1 MIARRSMYTTRQA
14 LRGFTL
20 VEALVALVVLAVGM
34 LGIASLYVTTLR
46 ASGSATSRM
55 QAINLAG
62 DLGDR
67 IRANR
72 TARAA
77 YAGAAAANGTT
88 CIGTGVTCTAAQMAA
103 HDLFVWQAAIQQALP
118 GAPVGTVTVNTATTP
133 TTYQITVSWVES
145 GQTAANAQSYT
156 LSMQI

>member
-1 MIARRSMYTTRQA
+1 MIAGGSMYATRRAQ
-14 LRGFTL
+14 RGFTM
-20 VEALVALVVLAVGM
+20 VEALVALIVLAVGM

-72 TARAA
+72 TAGAA
-77 YAGAAAANGTT
+77 YAGAAAATLDT
-88 CIGTGVTCTAAQMAA
+88 CAGASATCSAAEMAA
-103 HDLFVWQAAIQQALP
+103 HDLAVWQAAIQTALP
-118 GAPVGTVTVNTATTP
+118 GAPAGTVTVDTTTNP
-133 TTYQITVSWVES
+133 RTYRIAVSWVES
-145 GQTAANAQSYT
+145 GQTAANAESYT
-156 LSMQI
+156 MSMQI

>member
-1 MIARRSMYTTRQA
+1 MSARRHLFAERSPQ
-14 LRGFTL
+14 RGFTI
-20 VEALVALVVLAVGM
+20 VEALVALVILAVGM

-46 ASGSATSRM
+46 ASGSAASRM
-55 QAINLAG
+55 QAINLAS

-72 TARAA
+72 TAEAA

-88 CIGTGVTCTAAQMAA
+88 CLGNSATCTPAQMAA
-103 HDLFVWQAAIQQALP
+103 HDLFVWQAAIQAALP
-118 GAPVGTVTVNTATTP
+118 GAPAGTVTVDTGTNP
-133 TTYQITVSWVES
+133 TSYQIQVRWVET
-145 GQTAANAQSYT
+145 GNLEQSYT

>member
-1 MIARRSMYTTRQA
+1 MIARRSMYATRQA
-14 LRGFTL
+14 LRGFTI

-72 TARAA
+72 TARADTPA
-77 YAGAAAANGTT
+77 PLRRPDLVHRRRRHLPRRANGRARSV
-88 CIGTGVTCTAAQMAA
+88 GL
-103 HDLFVWQAAIQQALP
+103 DRAIQDALP
-118 GAPVGTVTVNTATTP
+118 AHRP
-133 TTYQITVSWVES
+133 ER
-145 GQTAANAQSYT
+145 
-156 LSMQI
+156 

>member
-1 MIARRSMYTTRQA
+1 MSARRSMYANRLGQ
-14 LRGFTL
+14 RGFTI

-46 ASGSATSRM
+46 ASGSAMSRM
-55 QAINLAG
+55 QAINLAS

-72 TARAA
+72 TAEAA

-88 CIGTGVTCTAAQMAA
+88 CIGTGV
-103 HDLFVWQAAIQQALP
+103 DLHSRANGRARPVRLASGDP
-118 GAPVGTVTVNTATTP
+118 GRHCLARPRAR
-133 TTYQITVSWVES
+133 
-145 GQTAANAQSYT
+145 
-156 LSMQI
+156 

>member
-1 MIARRSMYTTRQA
+1 MFAARPA
-14 LRGFTL
+14 LRGFTI

-46 ASGSATSRM
+46 ASGGATSRM
-55 QAINLAG
+55 QAINLAS

-72 TARAA
+72 EAEAA
-77 YAGAAAANGTT
+77 YAGAPAANGTT
-88 CIGTGVTCTAAQMAA
+88 CIGNAVTCDAAAMAA
-103 HDLFVWQAAIQQALP
+103 HDLFVWQAAIQAALP
-118 GAPVGTVTVNTATTP
+118 GAPVGVVTVDTDTNP
-133 TTYQITVSWVES
+133 TTYEIRVSWVEA
-145 GQTAANAQSYT
+145 GETVAQSYM

>member
-1 MIARRSMYTTRQA
+1 MIAASESMCATRRA
-14 LRGFTL
+14 ARGFSM

-55 QAINLAG
+55 QAINLAT

-72 TARAA
+72 TAGDA
-77 YAGAAAANGTT
+77 YAGDPAGTLTT
-88 CIGTGVTCTAAQMAA
+88 CVGATVSCTAEQMAA
-103 HDLFVWQAAIQQALP
+103 HDLAVWQAAIQAALP
-118 GAPVGTVTVNTATTP
+118 GAPVGVVNVDTATTP
-133 TTYQITVSWVES
+133 TTYQIQVSWVEA
-145 GQTAANAQSYT
+145 GETLQQTYRMD
-156 LSMQI
+156 MQI

>member
-14 LRGFTL
+14 LRGFTI

-118 GAPVGTVTVNTATTP
+118 GAPVGTVTVR
-133 TTYQITVSWVES
+133 
-145 GQTAANAQSYT
+145 
-156 LSMQI
+156 

>member
-1 MIARRSMYTTRQA
+1 MSARRTPFAKPPA
-14 LRGFTL
+14 LRGFTI

-46 ASGSATSRM
+46 ASGSAASRM
-55 QAINLAG
+55 QAINLAS

-72 TARAA
+72 TAEAA
-77 YAGAAAANGTT
+77 YAGAAAASGTT

-103 HDLFVWQAAIQQALP
+103 HDLFVWQAAIQTALP
-118 GAPVGTVTVNTATTP
+118 SAPAGTVLVNAGANP
-133 TTYQITVSWVES
+133 TTYQIVVSWVES
-145 GQTAANAQSYT
+145 GGLTQSYT
-156 LSMQI
+156 MNLQI

>member
-1 MIARRSMYTTRQA
+1 MIARGSMYASHPA
-14 LRGFTL
+14 LRGFTI

-46 ASGSATSRM
+46 ASGSASSRM
-55 QAINLAG
+55 QAINLAS

-72 TARAA
+72 RAEAA

-88 CIGTGVTCTAAQMAA
+88 CLGTGVTCTPAQMAA
-103 HDLFVWQAAIQQALP
+103 HDLFVWQAAIQAALP
-118 GAPVGTVTVNTATTP
+118 GAPAGTVTVNTGTNP
-133 TTYQITVSWVES
+133 TSYRIQVSWVEA
-145 GQTAANAQSYT
+145 GGLAQNYT
-156 LSMQI
+156 MNLQI

>member
-1 MIARRSMYTTRQA
+1 MISRGSLDATRRAQH
-14 LRGFTL
+14 GFTI

-72 TARAA
+72 TAGTA
-77 YAGAAAANGTT
+77 YAAAAPATPPG
-88 CIGTGVTCTAAQMAA
+88 CIGTGVTCTATDMAA
-103 HDLFVWQAAIQQALP
+103 YDLAVWQAAIQQALP
-118 GAPVGTVTVNTATTP
+118 GAPAGVVDVNTGTNP
-133 TTYQITVSWVES
+133 TTYEIRVSWVEA
-145 GQTAANAQSYT
+145 GETVQQSYT
-156 LSMQI
+156 LRMQI

>member
-1 MIARRSMYTTRQA
+1 MSARRSTNANRLAQ
-14 LRGFTL
+14 RGFTI

-46 ASGSATSRM
+46 ASGSAMSRM
-55 QAINLAG
+55 QAINLAS

-72 TARAA
+72 TAEAA

-88 CIGTGVTCTAAQMAA
+88 CIGTGATCTPAQMAA

-118 GAPVGTVTVNTATTP
+118 GATGTVTVDTGTTP
-133 TTYQITVSWVES
+133 ATYQIEVSWVEA
-145 GQTAANAQSYT
+145 GGTTATAQSYT
-156 LSMQI
+156 MSLQI

>member
-1 MIARRSMYTTRQA
+1 MIARGVSMCATRA
-14 LRGFTL
+14 LRGFTI

-55 QAINLAG
+55 QAINLAS

-72 TARAA
+72 TAGAA
-77 YAGAAAANGTT
+77 YAGAPAANGTS
-88 CIGTGVTCTAAQMAA
+88 CIGTGVTCTAEQMAA
-103 HDLFVWQAAIQQALP
+103 HDLFVWQAAIQAALP
-118 GAPVGTVTVNTATTP
+118 SAPAGTVTVDTSTNP
-133 TTYQITVSWVES
+133 TTYRIQVSWVEA
-145 GQTAANAQSYT
+145 GETTAQSYT
-156 LSMQI
+156 MSMQI

>member
-1 MIARRSMYTTRQA
+1 MIARRSMFATRRA
-14 LRGFTL
+14 LHGFTI

-55 QAINLAG
+55 QAVNLAG

-77 YAGAAAANGTT
+77 YAGAKADTLDT
-88 CIGTGVTCTAAQMAA
+88 CIGADETCSAAEMAA
-103 HDLFVWQAAIQQALP
+103 HDLAVWQAAIQAALP
-118 GAPVGTVTVNTATTP
+118 GAPVGTVVVDQTTTP
-133 TTYQITVSWVES
+133 TTYRIGVSWVEA
-145 GQTAANAQSYT
+145 GETVPQTYT
-156 LSMQI
+156 MSLQI

>member
-1 MIARRSMYTTRQA
+1 MSAHRALSASRST
-14 LRGFTL
+14 LRGFTI

-46 ASGSATSRM
+46 ASGSAASRM
-55 QAINLAG
+55 QAINLAS

-72 TARAA
+72 TGEAA

-88 CIGTGVTCTAAQMAA
+88 CIGATATCTAAQMAA
-103 HDLFVWQAAIQQALP
+103 HDLFVWQAAIQAALP
-118 GAPVGTVTVNTATTP
+118 GAAGAVTVDAGANP
-133 TTYQITVSWVES
+133 TTYQIRVTWAEAGTVS
-145 GQTAANAQSYT
+145 QSYT
-156 LSMQI
+156 LNLQI

>member
-1 MIARRSMYTTRQA
+1 MIARGRLYATRRA
-14 LRGFTL
+14 LHGFTI

-77 YAGAAAANGTT
+77 YAGAAATTLTT
-88 CIGTGVTCTAAQMAA
+88 CIGTGVTCTAVQMAA
-103 HDLFVWQAAIQQALP
+103 HDLAVWQRAIQDALP
-118 GAPVGTVTVNTATTP
+118 GAPAGAVVVDTTTTP
-133 TTYQITVSWVES
+133 TTYRITVSWVEA
-145 GQTAANAQSYT
+145 GETVAQSYV

>member
-1 MIARRSMYTTRQA
+1 MIARRSTYATRQA
-14 LRGFTL
+14 LRGFTI

-77 YAGAAAANGTT
+77 YAGAAAATLNT
-88 CIGTGVTCTAAQMAA
+88 CIGAAVTCPAAQMAA
-103 HDLFVWQAAIQQALP
+103 HDLAVWQRAIQDALP
-118 GAPVGTVTVNTATTP
+118 GAPAGTVTVDTATTP
-133 TTYQITVSWVES
+133 TTYQIQVSWVEA
-145 GQTAANAQSYT
+145 GETVAQNYT
-156 LSMQI
+156 LNMQI

>member
-1 MIARRSMYTTRQA
+1 MIARTRMYATRTQ
-14 LRGFTL
+14 RGFTI

-55 QAINLAG
+55 QAITLAG

-72 TARAA
+72 MAGTA
-77 YAGAAAANGTT
+77 YAGTAGDTLTA
-88 CIGTGVTCTAAQMAA
+88 CIGTGVTCTATQMAA
-103 HDLFVWQAAIQQALP
+103 HDLAVWQAAIQAALP
-118 GAPVGTVTVNTATTP
+118 GAPAGGVTVDTATTP
-133 TTYQITVSWVES
+133 TTYQITVSWVEA
-145 GQTAANAQSYT
+145 GETTAQNYT